1 MELAIGLEPTTS
13 SLQVRSSTI
22 ELRQLTRAKNIP
34 TLKGKFNLFF
44 SFYIFFCHQHQGR
57 ANALRWID
65 LTPSSGDLRYTQ
77 KYNIKNGRVL
87 ADPAITILWR
97 GMSLPCCPLL
107 VHFAILTLP
116 ILLKGI
122 SSCSI

>member
-57 ANALRWID
+57 ANALRWIH
-65 LTPSSGDLRYTQ
+65 LTPSFGDLRYT
-77 KYNIKNGRVL
+77 
-87 ADPAITILWR
+87 
-97 GMSLPCCPLL
+97 
-107 VHFAILTLP
+107 
-116 ILLKGI
+116 
-122 SSCSI
+122 